1 MLIKPTHI
9 SEALRIFRRSLKV
22 RVSGFKKYDGDA
34 KEICERIIN
43 DCFNGKYFQT
53 STGHF
58 CQFWTRDFGM
68 CAESLV
74 KLGYKKEVGMTLEYA
89 LERFSTANKITTT
102 ITPKGKPFNFPRF
115 AVDSIPFLI
124 HAIKISGRIDLIKK
138 YNYFLIK
145 EVQFYFEKVFDPLTS
160 MVRQNVHF
168 SSIKD
173 HYVRNS
179 ATYDNCMLVM
189 LKNDLNELK
198 L

>member
-89 LERFSTANKITTT
+89 L
-102 ITPKGKPFNFPRF
+102 
-115 AVDSIPFLI
+115 
-124 HAIKISGRIDLIKK
+124 
-138 YNYFLIK
+138 
-145 EVQFYFEKVFDPLTS
+145 DPLTS

-198 L
+198 LYNLFN